1 MKNLLLLIAVILLVS
16 FQLNA
21 QWIEQTSGTTN
32 SLNTI
37 SAVDNNVCWIG
48 ANGGVV
54 LRTTNGGANWTNVGG
69 GAIGIADIYNIF
81 AWDANLALCTTSPG
95 ATFVYRTS
103 DGGATWTQVFTQAG
117 GFIDAIWMTS
127 ASNGFMYGDPV
138 GSRWSLWRTTTGG
151 VTWDSTGLFLPQVG
165 TEAGWNNALYVDG
178 STIYFGTNNSKVYYS
193 NNNGTSW
200 TAQTMPLT
208 NSFGIWFNSPS
219 VGLVSGSTQGIVVT
233 TNGGTS
239 WSTVSIPS
247 GSGTI
252 YSVTGFGDQWY
263 YMRGTNIVGSTN
275 NGGVWTT
282 AYTATAG
289 TYLCMVKARSGD
301 VSWACRNNGGITKG
315 TNVGLPVELV
325 SFLANGSNGNVHL
338 NWSTATELN
347 NQGFE
352 VQRRTTESQFIT
364 IGHVNGNGTTTESK
378 EYSFIDAGVQSGS
391 YSYRLKQIDFNGAY
405 EYSYEIYVDVTAP
418 VVFALDQNYPN
429 PFNPTTSISFSL
441 AEPSFV
447 KLVVI
452 NLLGEE
458 VQVLKNEYMNAGSF
472 NVSFNAS
479 SLPSGMYLY
488 KIETAQYSSVRKM
501 MLMK

>member
-1 MKNLLLLIAVILLVS
+1 
-16 FQLNA
+16 
-21 QWIEQTSGTTN
+21 
-32 SLNTI
+32 
-37 SAVDNNVCWIG
+37 
-48 ANGGVV
+48 
-54 LRTTNGGANWTNVGG
+54 
-69 GAIGIADIYNIF
+69 
-81 AWDANLALCTTSPG
+81 
-95 ATFVYRTS
+95 
-103 DGGATWTQVFTQAG
+103 
-117 GFIDAIWMTS
+117 
-127 ASNGFMYGDPV
+127 MYGDPV

-208 NSFGIWFNSPS
+208 NSFGVWFNSPS

-239 WSTVSIPS
+239 WSTVTIPS

-325 SFLANGSNGNVHL
+325 SFLAIVSNGNVNL

-352 VQRRTTESQFIT
+352 IERRLSEGQFIT
-364 IGHVNGNGTTTESK
+364 IGHVNGNGTTTERK
-378 EYSFIDAGVQSGS
+378 EYSFTDAAVQSGS

-405 EYSYEIYVDVTAP
+405 EYSNEIFVNVTAP
-418 VVFALDQNYPN
+418 LEFTLDQNYPN
-429 PFNPTTSISFSL
+429 PFNPATTINFSL

-447 KLVVI
+447 KLAI
-452 NLLGEE
+452 FNLLGEE
-458 VQVLKNEYMNAGSF
+458 VEVLKNEYMNAGSF

-501 MLMK
+501 LLMK